1 MKDYFTSKEQLEI
14 MMALSLKQLTTDM
27 YDNWSKRKCLTSEE
41 KKYLK
46 SSLSFLDKFLKLL
59 FARTNKE
66 ELEKLDKKMK
76 KNTVRMYDNYELERL
91 NKKINNSY
99 ATTRLTEDE
108 FCLLAENLMDV
119 KCKGCNKNRSECDI
133 YKFLDENNVPE
144 FSENTAENC
153 KYSYELL

>member
-14 MMALSLKQLTTDM
+14 MMALSLKELITGM

-46 SSLSFLDKFLKLL
+46 TSLTFLEKFLELL
-59 FARTNKE
+59 FARTSKE
-66 ELEKLDKKMK
+66 ELEKLNKKMK

-99 ATTRLTEDE
+99 ATTHLTEDE

-119 KCKGCNKNRSECDI
+119 RCKDCKRSRHDCDI
-133 YKFLDENNVPE
+133 YKFLEENNVPE
-144 FSENTAENC
+144 FSDNTAENC
-153 KYSYELL
+153 KYSYTL